1 MHRMRSLLCA
11 FLTLLLGFLPLQALA
26 VPHVLA
32 QLGTAPLVPPI
43 HSTAELQA
51 DIAGRPQLYST
62 AAAKLGLS
70 PDEYAQFTLRVRS
83 GRVAYVTIPRHL
95 DAMTGAPGGT
105 VEVLNDVI
113 IPPNT
118 RGWEVDLTKSHYIL
132 AIFVPAKCGNISV
145 LRKALPVLALA
156 GTRHKRVRVAAKRTK
171 PMVVAAAVAP
181 SPPPQVPAPSPSPS
195 PVPTAAPYES
205 VAATTGP
212 AHHFR
217 IWPLLLVPLIGGL
230 IEHGGHAAGPGSP
243 VVIGPVGAGTTS
255 RPIGGS
261 WGPRAIPRPLPTP
274 APGCS
279 P

>member
-1 MHRMRSLLCA
+1 MRSLLCA
-11 FLTLLLGFLPLQALA
+11 FLTLLLGLLPLQALA

-51 DIAGRPQLYST
+51 DIAGRPHLYST

-70 PDEYAQFTLRVRS
+70 PDEYAQFALRVRS

-95 DAMTGAPGGT
+95 DEMTGAPGGV

-118 RGWEVDLTKSHYIL
+118 RGWEVDLTERHYLL

-145 LRKALPVLALA
+145 LRKALPVIAHTA
-156 GTRHKRVRVAAKRTK
+156 THRKRVRVAAA
-171 PMVVAAAVAP
+171 VVP
-181 SPPPQVPAPSPSPS
+181 PIPPPQVPVPTPSPSPI
-195 PVPTAAPYES
+195 PTPAPYKS

-217 IWPLLLVPLIGGL
+217 LWPLLLVPLIGGL
-230 IEHGGHAAGPGSP
+230 IEHGGHGATPGSP
-243 VVIGPVGAGTTS
+243 IIVGPVGAGTAA

-261 WGPRAIPRPLPTP
+261 WGPRSIPPPLPTP

>member
-1 MHRMRSLLCA
+1 
-11 FLTLLLGFLPLQALA
+11 LTLLLGLLPLQALA
-26 VPHVLA
+26 MPHVLA

-51 DIAGRPQLYST
+51 DIAGRSRLYSI

-70 PDEYAQFTLRVRS
+70 SDEFAQFALRVRA

-95 DAMTGAPGGT
+95 DAMTGAPGGI

-113 IPPNT
+113 IPADT
-118 RGWEVDLTKSHYIL
+118 HGWEVDLAERHYIL

-145 LRKALPVLALA
+145 LRKALPVLARA
-156 GTRHKRVRVAAKRTK
+156 GAHHKRVRIAARKTK
-171 PMVVAAAVAP
+171 PPTVAVV
-181 SPPPQVPAPSPSPS
+181 PPRPAPQVPAPSPSPS
-195 PVPTAAPYES
+195 PIPTAAPYES

-212 AHHFR
+212 ARHFR

-230 IEHGGHAAGPGSP
+230 IEHGHGTGPGSP
-243 VVIGPVGAGTTS
+243 VVVGPVGAGTAT

-261 WGPRAIPRPLPTP
+261 WGPRSIPPPLPTP